1 MTPRR
6 AAFDGRVAIVTGASA
21 GIGAATARALAEA
34 GAHVVLCAR
43 RVERLEQLA
52 AELSAAHG
60 VEAHALA
67 ADMSSRAQIEVL
79 VGEVLHRYDRIDIL
93 INNAGVGLQGDAA
106 VLPERE
112 LRYLFDVNVHGPL
125 WAMQAVIP
133 SMRRRQAGAIANI
146 TSILAKAPLPS
157 LGMTGGSSGYA
168 GSKAALHAI
177 SLAARM
183 ELAADGIGVVTVL
196 PGVTR
201 SEFNDQ
207 FLVSADASRLP
218 SAGAAP
224 AAAGPAGARPRGS
237 LMGVTPPERVAEAI
251 LRGIERNQREVYVTA
266 KDRLFVLGAN
276 ALPGLFEWA
285 MIRLRR
291 QRLARQIRT

>member
-1 MTPRR
+1 
-6 AAFDGRVAIVTGASA
+6 
-21 GIGAATARALAEA
+21 
-34 GAHVVLCAR
+34 
-43 RVERLEQLA
+43 
-52 AELSAAHG
+52 
-60 VEAHALA
+60 
-67 ADMSSRAQIEVL
+67 MSSREQIEAL
-79 VGEVLHRYDRIDIL
+79 VGEVLRGYDRIDIL

-106 VLPERE
+106 VLPEKE
-112 LRYLFDVNVHGPL
+112 LRYLFDVNVYGPL

-133 SMRRRQAGAIANI
+133 SMQRRQRGAIANI
-146 TSILAKAPLPS
+146 SSILAKAPLPS
-157 LGMTGGSSGYA
+157 LGMTGGSSGYT

-183 ELAADGIGVVTVL
+183 ELSADGINVVTVL

-207 FLVSADASRLP
+207 FLVSGGASRPP
-218 SAGAAP
+218 SAGDAT
-224 AAAGPAGARPRGS
+224 GVARPRGS
-237 LMGVTPPERVAEAI
+237 LMGITPPERVAEAI
-251 LRGIERNQREVYVTA
+251 LRGIERNQRQVYVTA

-291 QRLARQIRT
+291 QRLARGASV